1 MTDNCGK
8 KKPFERKTLAD
19 AVPDIDKYWD
29 KEKNDGKSPSDFS
42 RTSSEKVWTK
52 CPICG
57 TSVKRNVRYTWE
69 ADENGVGHVIHCR
82 TCGKRNKE
90 NSLVLIVPE
99 IKKYWVYGK
108 NEHGPEYY
116 AISSG
121 KKVHVTCPDCGMERY
136 IPVYSITDQDETGK
150 YTVSSCGNC
159 KLRKNLVKKRRCTV
173 IANRCPDSFK
183 YWSDKN
189 KFTPYDLTTSS
200 RQYIYTFCPGCGK
213 EMKRMAMNT
222 FRKRDDIWYVKKCQK
237 CAVIE
242 ANARK
247 GLAQNGSV
255 VDECPEIKEWWDYE
269 KNIIT
274 PEELSRGS
282 HYEVYLK
289 CPACHAERKRDIHKF
304 LAVHRDGSLRPTAC
318 QKCGYSSANG
328 DPEDNLVKLCPEIE
342 DWWDYERNAPFRPE
356 QFSKGS
362 LFRAYLICPDCGLEL
377 CSGIHSL
384 LHTSDDETLVISH
397 NGRCRKYKAMESENN
412 LVTQYPEI
420 EDWWDYEKNYPH
432 KPEEYTLG
440 ARGNAH
446 FKCPNCGKESYRRIT
461 DAFDTKDLG
470 YPRLFKCQYCL
481 GKKAI
486 PGYNSL
492 KKLNPELAKEWSEK
506 NKQSADEVLSISW
519 MRAIWKCSKCNGEY
533 IAAIRK
539 RYIGDDA
546 CPYCGERKVLPGFNS
561 FKVKHPDLLEEWADV
576 ENMFLGIDPDQILA
590 TYDENVWWECQTCGQ
605 KYMMS
610 VKDRLMKQKRG
621 HEACPNCKGRRWKKT
636 YVV

>member
-1 MTDNCGK
+1 MK
-8 KKPFERKTLAD
+8 
-19 AVPDIDKYWD
+19 
-29 KEKNDGKSPSDFS
+29 
-42 RTSSEKVWTK
+42 
-52 CPICG
+52 
-57 TSVKRNVRYTWE
+57 
-69 ADENGVGHVIHCR
+69 
-82 TCGKRNKE
+82 
-90 NSLVLIVPE
+90 
-99 IKKYWVYGK
+99 
-108 NEHGPEYY
+108 
-116 AISSG
+116 
-121 KKVHVTCPDCGMERY
+121 
-136 IPVYSITDQDETGK
+136 
-150 YTVSSCGNC
+150 
-159 KLRKNLVKKRRCTV
+159 
-173 IANRCPDSFK
+173 
-183 YWSDKN
+183 
-189 KFTPYDLTTSS
+189 
-200 RQYIYTFCPGCGK
+200 FCPECGK

-237 CAVIE
+237 CAATE

-247 GLAQNGSV
+247 GLAQSGSV
-255 VDECPEIKEWWDYE
+255 VEECPEIKEWWDYE

-282 HYEVYLK
+282 HYEAYLK

-318 QKCGYSSANG
+318 QKCGYSFANG

-362 LFRAYLICPDCGLEL
+362 QFRAYLICPDCGLEL
-377 CSGIHSL
+377 CSGIHAL
-384 LHTSDDETLVISH
+384 LHTTDDGTVVISH
-397 NGRCRKYKAMESENN
+397 NGRCRKYRAMESENN
-412 LVTQYPEI
+412 LVAQYPEV

-432 KPEEYTLG
+432 RPEEYTLG

-446 FKCPNCGKESYRRIT
+446 FRCPNCGKESYRRIT

-492 KKLNPELAKEWSEK
+492 KKLNPELAKEWSKK

-533 IAAIRK
+533 IAVIRK

-576 ENMFLGIDPDQILA
+576 ENMLLGVDPDELLDS
-590 TYDENVWWECQTCGQ
+590 YDDDVWWDCLKCGE
-605 KYMMS
+605 KYLMS
-610 VKDRLMKQKRG
+610 VKDRLMRQKRE
-621 HEACPNCKGRRWKKT
+621 HNACPFCNGRRWKKV
-636 YVV
+636 YNV